1 MAGRGRGATLPAWM
15 TQTHAPGAPEPLVA
29 GLPAA
34 SSPPADTGQSLYV
47 NSHHVSIFAVS
58 VTPVHAQVLPTHPM

>member
-15 TQTHAPGAPEPLVA
+15 TQTHAPGAPGPLVA

-34 SSPPADTGQSLYV
+34 SSPPADTGQSLYANGHLV
-47 NSHHVSIFAVS
+47 LLLAVS
-58 VTPVHAQVLPTHPM
+58 VIPAHAQVLPTRPT